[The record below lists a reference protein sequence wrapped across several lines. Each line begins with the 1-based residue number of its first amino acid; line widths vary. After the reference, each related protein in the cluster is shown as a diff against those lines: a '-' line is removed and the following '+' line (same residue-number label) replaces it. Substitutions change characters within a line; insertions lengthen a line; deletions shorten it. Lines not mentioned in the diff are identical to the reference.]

1 MYKGQIHLGR
11 ILGIPVRI
19 DISWLFIFVWVTW
32 SLAGNYF
39 PGLYPAWS
47 PWLIWGIGALTS
59 VLFFTS
65 VLLHELGHSLVAR
78 RQGLPVKDITL
89 FIFGGVSEISEEPS
103 TASDEFIM
111 ALSGPL
117 VSFALAGAFGLLYL
131 LTRRLSE
138 PVAAL
143 GLFLAGINLSL
154 GVFNLIPGFPLDGG
168 RVLRAIL
175 WGARRDLSW
184 ATRWAS
190 RTGQAVAFVFILYGI
205 VQAFS
210 GNWVSGLW
218 IALIGL
224 FLDNAARSSYAQL
237 TLQKMLDGHSVR
249 EIMTQDCVL
258 LPPQL
263 TLDVLVEQYLLA
275 GGQRCFVVGDRDTI
289 LGLLTLHNVRGVPKG
304 EWTTTHVRDVLTPLD
319 QLHVVGP
326 QTSLWDALSKMTEVN
341 VNQVPVMMDGKM
353 VGMVTRENLLS
364 FIRRRSELG
373 V

>member
-1 MYKGQIHLGR
+1 
-11 ILGIPVRI
+11 
-19 DISWLFIFVWVTW
+19 
-32 SLAGNYF
+32 
-39 PGLYPAWS
+39 
-47 PWLIWGIGALTS
+47 
-59 VLFFTS
+59 
-65 VLLHELGHSLVAR
+65 
-78 RQGLPVKDITL
+78 
-89 FIFGGVSEISEEPS
+89 
-103 TASDEFIM
+103 
-111 ALSGPL
+111 
-117 VSFALAGAFGLLYL
+117 
-131 LTRRLSE
+131 
-138 PVAAL
+138 
-143 GLFLAGINLSL
+143 
-154 GVFNLIPGFPLDGG
+154 
-168 RVLRAIL
+168 
-175 WGARRDLSW
+175 
-184 ATRWAS
+184 
-190 RTGQAVAFVFILYGI
+190 VAFVFILYGI
-205 VQAFS
+205 FQAFS

-341 VNQVPVMMDGKM
+341 VNQVPVVMDGKM